1 VLKRARHAVALLS
14 GRAQAPAYLPP
25 LGYRSSDVTGDVTG
39 DLIGC
44 FMLDTEVLGSQE
56 RQLYR
61 R

>member
-25 LGYRSSDVTGDVTG
+25 LGYRSSDVTGD
-39 DLIGC
+39 LIGC